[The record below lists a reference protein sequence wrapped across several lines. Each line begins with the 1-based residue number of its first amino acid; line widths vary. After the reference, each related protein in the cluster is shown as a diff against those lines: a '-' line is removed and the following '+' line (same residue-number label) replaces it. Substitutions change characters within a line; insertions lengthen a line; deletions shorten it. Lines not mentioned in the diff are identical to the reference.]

1 MERRG
6 AKLISMEEQL
16 TMGLSGVSR
25 QQSQPCKYKQ
35 GRPGVSATITDLQ
48 RDRVRVPEF
57 APAALQAGPCD
68 SGWRRTWQDDGE

>member
-1 MERRG
+1 VERRG

-25 QQSQPCKYKQ
+25 DIPRSWQSL
-35 GRPGVSATITDLQ
+35 TISLPQAAVTALQ

>member
-1 MERRG
+1 MEN
-6 AKLISMEEQL
+6 QL